1 MAFAPTK
8 TGFQYDGTILGSF
21 VEKDYGNLFEFSV
34 NDEPEH
40 FVSRKNYPHKVWVE
54 ENGWRY
60 ARVLKTVAYVVTDE
74 SEDGYPLFEKWFIK
88 DHRTYVNKS
97 V

>member
-21 VEKDYGNLFEFSV
+21 VEKDHDNLFEFSV
-34 NDEPEH
+34 NDEPEY
-40 FVSRKNYPHKVWVE
+40 FVSRENFPHKVWVA
-54 ENGWRY
+54 ENTWRY
-60 ARVLKTVAYVVTDE
+60 ARVLKTVAYVITDE
-74 SEDGYPLFEKWFIK
+74 GSDGYPVVEKWFIK